1 MDTPERESIEFD
13 VVIVGAGPSGLSA
26 ACQIKKQAA
35 EQGKEVN
42 VCVLEKGA
50 EVGAHIFS
58 GAVIETKALDEL
70 FPTWKEDG
78 FALGQPVAKDEVYL
92 LRDESRATELPHWA
106 VPPSMHNDNNYIVSV
121 ANLCRWLA
129 EQAEE
134 LGVEIFPGFTA
145 ADVIFDDNG
154 KVCGVATGDMGVG
167 VV

>member
-106 VPPSMHNDNNYIVSV
+106 VPPSMHNDNNYIVH
-121 ANLCRWLA
+121 
-129 EQAEE
+129 
-134 LGVEIFPGFTA
+134 
-145 ADVIFDDNG
+145 
-154 KVCGVATGDMGVG
+154 
-167 VV
+167 